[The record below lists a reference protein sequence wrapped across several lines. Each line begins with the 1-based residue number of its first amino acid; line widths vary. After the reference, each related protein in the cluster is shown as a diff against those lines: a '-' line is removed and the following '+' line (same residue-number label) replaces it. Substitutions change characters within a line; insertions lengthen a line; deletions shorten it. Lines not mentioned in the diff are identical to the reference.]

1 MKAIIHAVTE
11 GTNIPHTARF
21 SLTAFMHIIGMDIHQ
36 IVEVYTRAPD
46 FDVEKTMY
54 QVEHIS
60 GGGGTEYTPPSCM
73 TMKTYGLCVN
83 RDFYCKNVSH
93 PLSYY
98 RSRKKASK
106 KDAAKNEPKPRTVPG
121 TPENDG
127 KDEKNSS

>member
-1 MKAIIHAVTE
+1 
-11 GTNIPHTARF
+11 
-21 SLTAFMHIIGMDIHQ
+21 
-36 IVEVYTRAPD
+36 
-46 FDVEKTMY
+46 MY

-106 KDAAKNEPKPRTVPG
+106 KDAAKNEAKPRTVPG
-121 TPENDG
+121 TPENDR
-127 KDEKNSS
+127 KDEKNSL